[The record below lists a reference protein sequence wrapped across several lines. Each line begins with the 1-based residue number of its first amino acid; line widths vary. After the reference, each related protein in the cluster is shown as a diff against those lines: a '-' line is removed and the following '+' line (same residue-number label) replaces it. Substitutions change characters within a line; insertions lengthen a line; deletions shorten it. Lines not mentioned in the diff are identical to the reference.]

1 MDEGKEKCA
10 TEGREVLY
18 SPAESLAHLAPWS
31 QEEADIRLLLHSVSA
46 VQKGCK
52 NVTIR
57 TVDTDVVLLV
67 VASCSKTCSGVW
79 SKFRCISVHDM
90 VVTINPTKC

>member
-31 QEEADIRLLLHSVSA
+31 QEEAVTRLLLHTADA

-52 NVTIR
+52 KVTIR
-57 TVDTDVVLLV
+57 TVDTDVVVLA
-67 VASCSKTCSGVW
+67 VASFSKTASGVW
-79 SKFRCISVHDM
+79 SKFRCIACS
-90 VVTINPTKC
+90 